1 MTFRMARVILLLAS
15 FAAPTGADAGASSTG
30 PPPLTNEDVVRLVM
44 TGTPEKDILA
54 HIESRAVD
62 FDLSTDTVGELRH
75 AGVDERV
82 IEAMRRRQA
91 AMPRSAVPS
100 AAPAPSAV
108 RAGTLRLEF
117 TDDDGDKSPSAHS
130 AIALKSLPRG
140 VRRRGGMEVGLMTDM
155 ALAVLCITSDHVPD
169 HWDTRS
175 PLVGAPRHELLL
187 FRPQSAVDKVKGHE
201 VLYLDHQQSYE
212 IPVPE
217 GSHNV
222 VVAAAGKQAGPGTW
236 RLLESDGARVTILP
250 GGITRVALRA
260 RSQVKGISMTGF
272 SVDSEWKIVAVENLQ
287 GDAAAAATTPAPGE
301 EARP

>member
-1 MTFRMARVILLLAS
+1 MTLRPARFFLLLAAI
-15 FAAPTGADAGASSTG
+15 AALPGSSAGAASTGA
-30 PPPLTNEDVVRLVM
+30 PPLTNEDVVRLVM

-62 FDLSTDTVGELRH
+62 FDLSADTIEELRQ
-75 AGVDERV
+75 AGVNERV

-91 AMPRSAVPS
+91 AMPKSAVPS
-100 AAPAPSAV
+100 GTPAPASG
-108 RAGTLRLEF
+108 RTGILRLEF
-117 TDDDGDKSPSAHS
+117 TSDASDKSPSAHS

-140 VRRRGGMEVGLMTDM
+140 IRRRGGMEVGLMTDM

-187 FRPQSAVDKVKGHE
+187 FKPQSGIDKIKGHE
-201 VLYLDHQQSYE
+201 VLYLDHQPSYE

-217 GSHNV
+217 GSHNI

-236 RLLESDGARVTILP
+236 RLLESDGARVTIKP
-250 GGITRVALRA
+250 GGTTRVALRA
-260 RSQVKGISMTGF
+260 RSQVKGSSMTGYG
-272 SVDSEWKIVAVENLQ
+272 VDSEWKIVAVENLEGGA
-287 GDAAAAATTPAPGE
+287 GDAAATAAPGQ
-301 EARP
+301 EAHP